1 MNFKKGKSNIPI
13 LMYHSID
20 NSGSVI
26 STSLEKFRQQMQFLA
41 ESYYNVIS
49 LREIINCINEKQMF
63 PSKAVAITFDDGYK
77 NNYDVAYPILKEFCF
92 KAAIFMVSGRCSDNN
107 NWLGQP
113 NGIPIMD
120 LLGWDE
126 ILEMADYGIEFGAH
140 TLNHPHLP
148 ELSLKEAENEIVESK
163 RLLEKHLRKDV
174 LFFDY
179 PYGKESQELRK
190 IVQNEFYCAFSTDM
204 ELTTLQSDIYSLP
217 RIDMY
222 YFSRNNLLK
231 WLETPFFVYYI
242 KYLAIRRSL
251 KNYITNPSL

>member
-1 MNFKKGKSNIPI
+1 
-13 LMYHSID
+13 
-20 NSGSVI
+20 
-26 STSLEKFRQQMQFLA
+26 MQFLA
-41 ESYYNVIS
+41 ESGYNVIS
-49 LREIINCINEKQMF
+49 LREIINCINENRMF
-63 PSKAVAITFDDGYK
+63 PSRAVAITFDDGYK

-107 NWLGQP
+107 NWPGQP

-163 RLLEKHLRKDV
+163 RLLEKHLHKDV

-179 PYGKESQELRK
+179 PYGKENQELRE

-222 YFSRNNLLK
+222 YFSRNNFLT
-231 WLETPFFVYYI
+231 WLDTLHFNSYI
-242 KYLAIRRSL
+242 KYRKVLRSVRTFL
-251 KNYITNPSL
+251 SN